1 MITTRQELVQRIAE
15 KLLQDDVLDI
25 NNFEDTT
32 QLLKCVQNA
41 IFDELRD
48 FILING
54 QLID

>member
-1 MITTRQELVQRIAE
+1 MIITRQELVQRIAE

-32 QLLKCVQNA
+32 QLLKRVQNA

-48 FILING
+48 FILISG

>member
-1 MITTRQELVQRIAE
+1 MITSKQELVQRIAE

-48 FILING
+48 FTLING
-54 QLID
+54 QVIE